1 LKTRFLISGLILVL
15 TAMLAASCA
24 RVHVDPVEVKPIHIV
39 LDVNIRVDRELEQF
53 FAFESNPA
61 RESSTQPAT
70 VPASA
75 HATQRSNP

>member
-1 LKTRFLISGLILVL
+1 
-15 TAMLAASCA
+15 MLAASCA

-39 LDVNIRVDRELEQF
+39 LDVNIRVDHALEQF
-53 FAFESNPA
+53 FAFESEA

-75 HATQRSNP
+75 QTTQWSNP